1 MSPYEGRRRFR
12 TTRAQLAATIA
23 AELLFVSGAVYT
35 FRTGGVSATS
45 VVLALLALVG
55 LAGVLEALVRRVELT
70 DDALLVRDLFRRRR
84 IPRGEIAGVEEARG
98 VPTMLVLR
106 TGPAMK
112 LPDVGH
118 AIGTSIRAWLR
129 AGRARDA

>member
-1 MSPYEGRRRFR
+1 VSPYAGRRRFR
-12 TTRAQLAATIA
+12 TSRSQLAATIA

-45 VVLALLALVG
+45 AVLALLALAG
-55 LAGVLEALVRRVELT
+55 LAGVLEGLARRIELT
-70 DDALLVRDLFRRRR
+70 DDALLVHDLLRRRR
-84 IPRGEIAGVEEARG
+84 IPREEIAGVEEARG

-106 TGPAMK
+106 SGPALK

-129 AGRARDA
+129 AGPVRDR